1 MQKFNSITTERMRIR
16 QVRPED
22 SEDIFRY
29 RSLPEVNRYESFHPE
44 DLTSVE
50 EFIEKSETRI
60 NIPDTWFQLAL
71 VLKDKDILIGDIGL
85 HFLPDI
91 AQVEIGYALD
101 PLFQGKGYA
110 EEAVRGVLRYL
121 FKELKKHRVI
131 ASVDPDNERSI
142 HLLLKLGMR
151 KEAHFKKSYLIGDEY
166 YDDCIYA
173 LLDEEVLEEF
183 K

>member
-1 MQKFNSITTERMRIR
+1 M
-16 QVRPED
+16 
-22 SEDIFRY
+22 
-29 RSLPEVNRYESFHPE
+29 
-44 DLTSVE
+44 
-50 EFIEKSETRI
+50 
-60 NIPDTWFQLAL
+60 
-71 VLKDKDILIGDIGL
+71 LKDKDILIGDIGL

-183 K
+183 R